1 MAFQLAMKVME
12 PTGLSLPPFPW
23 LDLLAQ
29 GPSPKPLCEVPLP
42 YPMGFPMNTQ
52 EVCATFK
59 SPAVLMLLAKSREAR
74 VTMTSVSPVGTK

>member
-1 MAFQLAMKVME
+1 MKVVE
-12 PTGLSLPPFPW
+12 PTGLSLPPSPR

-42 YPMGFPMNTQ
+42 YPMGFPMNAQ

-59 SPAVLMLLAKSREAR
+59 SLANVASKEQEGR
-74 VTMTSVSPVGTK
+74 VTMTSVSLVGTK